1 MVSTQSMKGEFIKS
15 IKNEMYLLKK
25 ISHENIVKYIDF
37 IQTEFHYSIIL
48 ELIESG
54 SLYGIIKKFG
64 PFQESLAVIFIKQV
78 TNQPTNLTDLLSS
91 INSLYFPSAIIPF
104 LVKSFLSTN
113 LSINAPLFRGCLLL
127 SCPNNTTSCDNNIDT
142 ARIGIL
148 ASTRYRASRYQGSEH
163 SDNV

>member
-78 TNQPTNLTDLLSS
+78 LSLSTVSIPAPPPLPLL
-91 INSLYFPSAIIPF
+91 
-104 LVKSFLSTN
+104 KSFLS
-113 LSINAPLFRGCLLL
+113 INQLYSSYFGLFDCLTSQRYCKDWNTCIVKA
-127 SCPNNTTSCDNNIDT
+127 SCIETSKE
-142 ARIGIL
+142 RIF
-148 ASTRYRASRYQGSEH
+148 
-163 SDNV
+163 